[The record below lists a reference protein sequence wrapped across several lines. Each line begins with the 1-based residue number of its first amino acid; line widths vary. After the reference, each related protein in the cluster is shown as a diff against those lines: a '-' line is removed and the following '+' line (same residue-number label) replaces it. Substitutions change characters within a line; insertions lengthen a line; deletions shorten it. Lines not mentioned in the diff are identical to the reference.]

1 LRQINAMRPASVTLR
16 SNFEE
21 TPMKILSPALMGVL
35 SLVACGAIAS
45 CTPKPP
51 AVASKDATPGV
62 KPVFSVNELM
72 VLMVDQPGELL
83 WDVEKKGHAPKSDED
98 WYQLENQA
106 VAVSAAGN
114 LVQLGGTGPQD
125 AGWAGQPQWQT
136 HAQDLITAGLAAR
149 KAAKVH
155 DLTALIAAN
164 GQIVDACEAC
174 HKDFKPSIPT
184 GGMFMHQ
191 RPSAEH
197 G

>member
-1 LRQINAMRPASVTLR
+1 
-16 SNFEE
+16 
-21 TPMKILSPALMGVL
+21 MKIPFPALMGVV
-35 SLVACGAIAS
+35 SFVACGGIAG
-45 CTPKPP
+45 CNAKPP
-51 AVASKDATPGV
+51 VAASNAPATVAAAGP

-72 VLMVDQPGELL
+72 VMMVDQPGELL

-98 WYQLENQA
+98 WYQLEDHA
-106 VAVSAAGN
+106 VAVAAAGN

-136 HAQDLITAGLAAR
+136 RAQALITAGQSAR
-149 KAAKVH
+149 KAAKAH
-155 DLTALIAAN
+155 DLPALIAAN

-191 RPSAEH
+191 RPAAEH